1 MASHAPASG
10 SEGDNRGELRA
21 RVYSAKALLVEGD
34 TFPHRTKLKR
44 MGGKWN
50 RSLRGW
56 IFSRRSRAGQVH
68 MTDGLIARSHRLIH

>member
-1 MASHAPASG
+1 MTSRAPASG
-10 SEGDNRGELRA
+10 NERNSKGELRA

-56 IFSRRSRAGQVH
+56 VFSRRSRAGQV
-68 MTDGLIARSHRLIH
+68 T